1 MVNRLQKPTPL
12 SVASHS
18 PNRNSRHGSRAAQW
32 KSYCYLGLPLAFM
45 LLSTSVLAEEYRHAD
60 EPIGD
65 VEDVYSGHLT
75 PDMAV
80 NTFRNIDRLF
90 PSRTV
95 EAGDSP
101 RPLPASDASI
111 EDITVEV
118 GGETYDIYDYLAL
131 NSVTGLLVLKDGEV
145 VYETYQRGN
154 DKNTRWMSMSV
165 AKSISSTLAGMA
177 IKDGLIEGLDAQVV
191 DYVPELEGSAYEG
204 VSLKD
209 ILMMSSGVA
218 WNETYTDPE
227 SDRRDLLR
235 AQIAQTPG
243 GAMDVMAD
251 LPQAAEPGTVNNY
264 STGETQILAEFIH
277 SAVDQPLAEY
287 LSEKLWQPYGMESD
301 ATWWLESPDGV
312 EIGGS
317 GIGATLRDYA
327 RFGQFML
334 EGGMIDGEAQLPEG
348 WVEDATTPT
357 TLRDGEKLD
366 YGYMWWA
373 GWTEPSEQDNAYSAR
388 GIQGQYVYVNPAKD
402 IVIAQNAALPKPT
415 GKDVIE
421 PMALFDAIAKRLA
434 GNSNESR

>member
-1 MVNRLQKPTPL
+1 MPNATRTEPTATAHRCRDDQKNTAAERHKCWCALGALPICLML
-12 SVASHS
+12 SGTAI
-18 PNRNSRHGSRAAQW
+18 GA
-32 KSYCYLGLPLAFM
+32 
-45 LLSTSVLAEEYRHAD
+45 EYRHAE

-75 PDMAV
+75 PDLAV

-90 PSRTV
+90 PSRTIA
-95 EAGDSP
+95 AGGTP
-101 RPLPASDASI
+101 RPLPAAPGASLDGI
-111 EDITVEV
+111 SVEV
-118 GGETYDIYDYLAL
+118 DGKTYDLFDYLAL
-131 NSVTGLLVLKDGEV
+131 NSVAGLLVMQDGEV

-154 DKNTRWMSMSV
+154 DENTRWMSMSV

-191 DYVPELEGSAYEG
+191 DYVPALKGSAYDG
-204 VSLKD
+204 VSLRD

-218 WNETYTDPE
+218 WNETYTDVD

-243 GAMDVMAD
+243 GAMDVMAG
-251 LPQAAEPGTVNNY
+251 LPRAAEPGTVNNY

-277 SAVDQPLAEY
+277 GAIDRPLAEY

-327 RFGQFML
+327 RFGQFIL
-334 EGGMIDGEAQLPEG
+334 DDGVIDGESLLPEG
-348 WVEDATTPT
+348 WVEEASTPK
-357 TLRDGEKLD
+357 TLKGGDDLE
-366 YGYMWWA
+366 YGYMWWT
-373 GWTEPSEQDNAYSAR
+373 GWTPESREDQAFSAV
-388 GIQGQYVYVNPAKD
+388 GIQGQYVYINPAHNV
-402 IVIAQNAALPKPT
+402 VIAQNAAEPKPL
-415 GKDVIE
+415 GKHVVD
-421 PMALFDAIAKRLA
+421 PMVFFDAIVAHLDGQQEA
-434 GNSNESR
+434 P